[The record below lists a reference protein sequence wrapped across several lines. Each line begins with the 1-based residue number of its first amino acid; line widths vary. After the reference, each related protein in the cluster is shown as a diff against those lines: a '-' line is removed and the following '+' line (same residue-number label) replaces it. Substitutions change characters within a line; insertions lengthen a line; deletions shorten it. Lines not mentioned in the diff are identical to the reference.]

1 MWILP
6 VQNNGERKL
15 RSLWKLFALMRVLW
29 NLLEFDKREMSVNE
43 GRLGR
48 AGLSK
53 GVGSCELP
61 CCQAAT

>member
-43 GRLGR
+43 GRPGR

-53 GVGSCELP
+53 SVGSCELP